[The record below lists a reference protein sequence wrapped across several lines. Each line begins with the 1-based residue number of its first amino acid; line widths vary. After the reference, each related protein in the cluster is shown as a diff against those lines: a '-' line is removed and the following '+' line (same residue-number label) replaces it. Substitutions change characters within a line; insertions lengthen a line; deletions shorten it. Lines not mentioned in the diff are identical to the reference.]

1 MGDIKLPMCVALRS
15 KPWVEQ
21 LVQHVI
27 KGAVRLGERLTQ
39 IEKNEK

>member
-21 LVQHVI
+21 LVHHVI

-39 IEKNEK
+39 NEKQK